1 MGTLKPPSPLKGSVG
16 NEKET
21 KANSQRP
28 PSPLK
33 GSVGKDEGKKFKGS
47 RVQVFLSRIRELEN
61 FFGAQW
67 DFDKN

>member
-1 MGTLKPPSPLKGSVG
+1 MNTNDHNYHKFKFC
-16 NEKET
+16 NW
-21 KANSQRP
+21 KAYRVQKP

-47 RVQVFLSRIRELEN
+47 SVQVFLSRIRELEN